1 MQILDGGLGGELIRR
16 GVVPS
21 SGMWSAKALLDS
33 PDEVTKVHRDFIEA
47 GADIIIT
54 NTYSTI
60 PSYLGKSRLADR
72 YEELTVLAAK
82 MAREVA
88 DAADKEVLVAGCLP
102 PLGESY
108 RPDMVPADEAARP
121 VYANL
126 VSALEPY
133 VDLFICETM
142 SSIRKSSNAASMARQ
157 IAPRKPIWMAWTLA
171 EEPGQGLRSGESVAD
186 AVAALESLQIDA
198 FLFNCTSPTAIT
210 AGLESLSELTDK
222 PTGAYPN
229 RLHIPA
235 GWTLDNDVTSGKIEM
250 SVAEFVGFAEQW
262 RQRGASIIGGCCG
275 IGPEFIEGLKQAR
288 G

>member
-1 MQILDGGLGGELIRR
+1 
-16 GVVPS
+16 
-21 SGMWSAKALLDS
+21 
-33 PDEVTKVHRDFIEA
+33 
-47 GADIIIT
+47 
-54 NTYSTI
+54 
-60 PSYLGKSRLADR
+60 
-72 YEELTVLAAK
+72 
-82 MAREVA
+82 
-88 DAADKEVLVAGCLP
+88 VAGCLP

-142 SSIRKSSNAASMARQ
+142 SSIRESLNAASMARQ